1 MTRGKMIKQIIIFA
15 FASLCLMACGG
26 TATNTNTNTNANA
39 ANTAANAKP
48 ANTNAVNANT
58 AANANTAKP
67 VDGEPTRLSFKKGT
81 DNTVENFDLEPGQ
94 SKKFV
99 VGAKKGQDVTI
110 ADADKAAKITMITPA
125 KGKLVDV
132 TDEIGNYNAT
142 TVADGDLV
150 FEISNPTKKK
160 IKAAINVMIVTIG
173 DD

>member
-1 MTRGKMIKQIIIFA
+1 MIKQITIFA
-15 FASLCLMACGG
+15 LASLSLVACGG
-26 TATNTNTNTNANA
+26 TATNVTINANT

-48 ANTNAVNANT
+48 ANTNAANAST

-67 VDGEPTRLSFKKGT
+67 ADGEPTRLSFKKGT
-81 DNTVENFDLEPGQ
+81 DNTVETFDLEPGQ

-110 ADADKAAKITMITPA
+110 ADADKSAKISMLTSA

-132 TDEIGNYNAT
+132 TDELGNYNAT

-160 IKAAINVMIVTIG
+160 IKASINVMIVTIG

>member
-1 MTRGKMIKQIIIFA
+1 MIKQIAIFA

-26 TATNTNTNTNANA
+26 TATNTNTNANA

-48 ANTNAVNANT
+48 ANISTANSNT
-58 AANANTAKP
+58 SANANTTKP
-67 VDGEPTRLSFKKGT
+67 ADGEPTRLSFKKGT

-132 TDEIGNYNAT
+132 TDELGNYNAT

>member
-1 MTRGKMIKQIIIFA
+1 MIKQITTFA
-15 FASLCLMACGG
+15 FASLCFIACGG
-26 TATNTNTNTNANA
+26 TTSNTNTTANA

-48 ANTNAVNANT
+48 ANTNTANTNANTNANT
-58 AANANTAKP
+58 AAPAN
-67 VDGEPTRLSFKKGT
+67 DEPKRLSFKKGT
-81 DNTVENFDLEPGQ
+81 DNTVETFDLEPGQ

-110 ADADKAAKITMITPA
+110 ADADKAAKITMITAA

-132 TDEIGNYNAT
+132 TDELGNYNAT

-160 IKAAINVMIVTIG
+160 ITAAINVMIVTIG
-173 DD
+173 ED